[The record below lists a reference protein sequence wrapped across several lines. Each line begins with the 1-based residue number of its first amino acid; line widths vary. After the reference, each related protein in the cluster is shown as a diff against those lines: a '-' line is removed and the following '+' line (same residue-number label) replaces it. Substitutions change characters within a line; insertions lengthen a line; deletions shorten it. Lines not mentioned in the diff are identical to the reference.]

1 MKVAPKVSF
10 FLGLVPKW
18 LTIWEEIRRLT
29 MLENVSHWIWAL
41 WILQAHA
48 RSMSLA
54 FCLLSRECRHK
65 TASFCFSTILSSLW
79 LYTWP
84 RWKWA
89 HPLKLSRSLQ
99 LNSLFC
105 KSSLDL
111 HSSRAATEAEGE
123 IHCLCILN
131 LQRLI
136 QTL

>member
-1 MKVAPKVSF
+1 MGRCVSVLNESGPQSVI

-41 WILQAHA
+41 WIPQAHA

-79 LYTWP
+79 LYTW
-84 RWKWA
+84 
-89 HPLKLSRSLQ
+89 LSRSLQ
-99 LNSLFC
+99 LNSFFC

>member
-1 MKVAPKVSF
+1 MGRCVSVLNESGPQSVI

-18 LTIWEEIRRLT
+18 LTVWEEIRRLT

-41 WILQAHA
+41 WIQQAHA

-79 LYTWP
+79 LYTW
-84 RWKWA
+84 
-89 HPLKLSRSLQ
+89 LSRSLQ
-99 LNSLFC
+99 LNSFFC
-105 KSSLDL
+105 KSSLGL